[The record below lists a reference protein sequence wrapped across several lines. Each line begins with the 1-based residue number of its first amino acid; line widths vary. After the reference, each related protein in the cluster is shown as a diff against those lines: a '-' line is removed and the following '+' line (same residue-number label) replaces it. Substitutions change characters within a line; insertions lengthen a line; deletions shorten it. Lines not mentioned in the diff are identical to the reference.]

1 MWNIWLDL
9 NDFHFINLK
18 LNQIGLTRL
27 VCAFFF
33 LVTLLH
39 WSSLHLYSSS
49 VKNAIDQRCIFMI
62 IIYKIVF
69 FFFFFFCNFY
79 FWCLSSTPYVYLVVL
94 SSLLIIFYLLKKNII
109 VVWIAVFYFLHS
121 VHVIF
126 CTHTHV
132 HICCFIA
139 FVCLRC

>member
-49 VKNAIDQRCIFMI
+49 VKNAIDQHCIFMI
-62 IIYKIVF
+62 INYKIVC
-69 FFFFFFCNFY
+69 FFCNFY

-94 SSLLIIFYLLKKNII
+94 SSLLIIFYLLKKKYNSCMDCCILFSSFSACHI
-109 VVWIAVFYFLHS
+109 LYTHT
-121 VHVIF
+121 
-126 CTHTHV
+126 CTHMLFH
-132 HICCFIA
+132 CFC
-139 FVCLRC
+139 VS